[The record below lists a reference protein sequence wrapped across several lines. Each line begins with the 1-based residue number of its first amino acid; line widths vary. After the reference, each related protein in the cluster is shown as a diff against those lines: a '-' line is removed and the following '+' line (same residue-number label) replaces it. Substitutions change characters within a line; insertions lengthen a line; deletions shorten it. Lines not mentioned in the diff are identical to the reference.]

1 MPTGQFPMAVP
12 ATPHLTAFPGHKGGP
27 NQSARE
33 LALPCRGRSTKEWQ
47 ELGIN
52 VQLPPLS
59 WMDASALLF
68 SAHSNNL
75 SPVTLFAGSF
85 PPFHFLNNLQ
95 ELPGV
100 MAQMNSLQLKS

>member
-100 MAQMNSLQLKS
+100 MAPMNSLQLKS